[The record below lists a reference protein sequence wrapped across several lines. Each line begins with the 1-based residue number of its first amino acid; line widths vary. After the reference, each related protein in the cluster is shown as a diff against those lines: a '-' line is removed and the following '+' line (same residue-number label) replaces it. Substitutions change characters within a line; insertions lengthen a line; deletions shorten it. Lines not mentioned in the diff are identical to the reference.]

1 MEEKSMRNVRMYLV
15 ATLAAVTAFAPLAY
29 AQEYPNKPIT
39 LVVPYPPGG
48 ATDTLA
54 RIVGKSLTA
63 QWGQP
68 VVVDNKAGA
77 GTIIGAQ
84 FVANAPADG
93 YTILIT
99 GNTTFTIN
107 AALKSKLPYD
117 PIKSFTPLGAIG
129 GNSLVMLANPN
140 VPANTVSEVIAFAS
154 KEPGKHGYGTF
165 GLGTSTHFAGEMF
178 QALSNTKLNHVPY
191 KGSAPAMADLIGGQ
205 IPFTFDTTIAAGP
218 QLAAGK
224 VKAIAVTT
232 KARSKSLPNVPT
244 FAEGGL
250 AEFDLSIWIGLVGP
264 KGMPEPVRAKIER
277 ALAEMTSNPSTRA
290 EFEKAGLDVDFKAG
304 ATYEPTVLKE
314 TAMLKSFVQRAGI
327 PVE

>member
-1 MEEKSMRNVRMYLV
+1 MKHHFRSIAFGVCALF
-15 ATLAAVTAFAPLAY
+15 AVTVS
-29 AQEYPNKPIT
+29 AQEFPTRPIT
-39 LVVPYPPGG
+39 MVVPYPPGG

-54 RIVGKSLTA
+54 RIVSKSLTA
-63 QWGQP
+63 QFGQA
-68 VVVDNKAGA
+68 VVVENKAGA

-84 FVANAPADG
+84 YVANAAPDG

-117 PIKSFTPLGAIG
+117 PLKSFTPLATIG
-129 GNSLVMLANPN
+129 GNSLVMLANLA
-140 VPANTVSEVIAFAS
+140 VPASNVKDVVAMAA
-154 KEPGKHGYGTF
+154 KDPGKHGFGTF

-178 QALSNTKLNHVPY
+178 QTLSNTKLNHVPY
-191 KGSAPAMADLIGGQ
+191 KGSAPAMADLLGGQ

-232 KARSKSLPNVPT
+232 KARSRSLPTVPT
-244 FAEGGL
+244 FAESGYP
-250 AEFDLSIWIGLVGP
+250 EFDLSIWIALVAP
-264 KGMPEPVRAKIER
+264 KGLPETVRAKLEK
-277 ALAEMTSNPSTRA
+277 ALAEVTRDPISRA
-290 EFEKAGLDVDFKAG
+290 ELEKTGLDVDFKPG
-304 ATYEPTVLKE
+304 AAYEPAVVKE
-314 TAMLKSFVQRAGI
+314 TAVLKSFVQRAGI

>member
-1 MEEKSMRNVRMYLV
+1 MKLFR
-15 ATLAAVTAFAPLAY
+15 AVTFAVLAVAGMLAH
-29 AQEYPNKPIT
+29 AQDYPNKPIT

-54 RIVGKSLTA
+54 RIVGKALTA

-68 VVVDNKAGA
+68 VIVDNKAGA
-77 GTIIGAQ
+77 GTVIGAQ
-84 FVANAPADG
+84 FVANAAPDG
-93 YTILIT
+93 YTLLIT

-117 PIKSFTPLGAIG
+117 PIKSFSPLGILG
-129 GNSLVMLANPN
+129 GNSLVMLAHPS
-140 VPANTVSEVIAFAS
+140 VPANTVKDVIAMAT
-154 KEPGKHGYGTF
+154 KEPGKFGFGTF
-165 GLGTSTHFAGEMF
+165 GIGTSSHFAGEML
-178 QALSNTKLNHVPY
+178 QALGNIKLNHVPY

-232 KARSKSLPNVPT
+232 KTRSRSLPAVPT
-244 FAEGGL
+244 FAESGL
-250 AEFDLSIWIGLVGP
+250 PDFDLSIWIALVGP
-264 KGMPEPVRAKIER
+264 KGMPEPVRAKIEK
-277 ALAEMTSNPSTRA
+277 ALHEITTNPATRA
-290 EFEKAGLDVDFKAG
+290 ELEKAGLDVEFRA
-304 ATYEPTVLKE
+304 ASTFESTVNKE
-314 TAMLKSFVQRAGI
+314 TAMLKSFVQRANI

>member
-1 MEEKSMRNVRMYLV
+1 MKHHFRSIAFGVCALF
-15 ATLAAVTAFAPLAY
+15 AVTVS
-29 AQEYPNKPIT
+29 AQEFPTRPIT
-39 LVVPYPPGG
+39 IVVPYPPGG

-54 RIVGKSLTA
+54 RIVSKSLTA
-63 QWGQP
+63 QFGQA
-68 VVVDNKAGA
+68 VVVENKAGA

-84 FVANAPADG
+84 YVANAAPDG

-117 PIKSFTPLGAIG
+117 PLKSFTPLATIG
-129 GNSLVMLANPN
+129 GNSLVMLANLA
-140 VPANTVSEVIAFAS
+140 VPASNVKDVVAMAA
-154 KEPGKHGYGTF
+154 KDPGKHGFGTF

-178 QALSNTKLNHVPY
+178 QTLSNTKLNHVPY
-191 KGSAPAMADLIGGQ
+191 KGSAPAMADLLGGQ

-232 KARSKSLPNVPT
+232 KARSRSLPTVPT
-244 FAEGGL
+244 FAESGYP
-250 AEFDLSIWIGLVGP
+250 EFDLSIWIALVAP
-264 KGMPEPVRAKIER
+264 KGLPEAVRAKLEK
-277 ALAEMTSNPSTRA
+277 ALAEVTRDPISRA
-290 EFEKAGLDVDFKAG
+290 ELEKTGLDVDFKPG
-304 ATYEPTVLKE
+304 AAYEPSVVKE
-314 TAMLKSFVQRAGI
+314 TAVLKSFVQRAGI

>member
-1 MEEKSMRNVRMYLV
+1 MNSFVRTV
-15 ATLAAVTAFAPLAY
+15 AAVFCAGTALAAI
-29 AQEYPNKPIT
+29 AQEYPTRPIT
-39 LVVPYPPGG
+39 LIVPYPPGG

-54 RIVGKSLTA
+54 RIVGKAMTA
-63 QWGQP
+63 QFGQS
-68 VVVDNKAGA
+68 VVIDNKAGA

-84 FVANAPADG
+84 HVANAAPDG

-117 PIKSFTPLGAIG
+117 PLKSFTPLATIG
-129 GNSLVMLANPN
+129 GNSLVMLANPA
-140 VPANTVSEVIAFAS
+140 VPASNVKDVIAMAA
-154 KEPGKHGYGTF
+154 KEPGKFGFGTF

-205 IPFTFDTTIAAGP
+205 LPFTFDTTIAAGP

-244 FAEGGL
+244 FAESGL
-250 AEFDLSIWIGLVGP
+250 GEFDLSIWIALVAP
-264 KGMPEPVRAKIER
+264 KGLPEPVRAKLEK
-277 ALAEMTSNPSTRA
+277 ALQEMTTNATTRA
-290 EFEKAGLDVDFKAG
+290 EFEKAGLDVDFKSG
-304 ATYEPTVLKE
+304 ATYESTVTKE
-314 TAMLKSFVQRAGI
+314 TAMLKSFVQRANI

>member
-1 MEEKSMRNVRMYLV
+1 MKHHFRSIALGVCALF
-15 ATLAAVTAFAPLAY
+15 AVTVS
-29 AQEYPNKPIT
+29 AQEFPTRPIT
-39 LVVPYPPGG
+39 IVVPYPPGG

-54 RIVGKSLTA
+54 RIVSKSLTA
-63 QWGQP
+63 QFGQA
-68 VVVDNKAGA
+68 VVVENKAGA

-84 FVANAPADG
+84 YVANASPDG

-117 PIKSFTPLGAIG
+117 PLKSFTPLATIG
-129 GNSLVMLANPN
+129 GNSLVMLANLA
-140 VPANTVSEVIAFAS
+140 VPASNVKDVVAMAA
-154 KEPGKHGYGTF
+154 KDPGKHGFGTF

-178 QALSNTKLNHVPY
+178 QTLSNTKLNHVPY
-191 KGSAPAMADLIGGQ
+191 KGSAPAMADLLGGQ

-232 KARSKSLPNVPT
+232 KARSRSLPTVPT
-244 FAEGGL
+244 FAESGYP
-250 AEFDLSIWIGLVGP
+250 EFDLSIWIALVAP
-264 KGMPEPVRAKIER
+264 KGLPEAVRAKLEK
-277 ALAEMTSNPSTRA
+277 ALAEVTRDPISRA
-290 EFEKAGLDVDFKAG
+290 ELEKTGLDVDFKPG
-304 ATYEPTVLKE
+304 AAYEPAVVKE
-314 TAMLKSFVQRAGI
+314 TAVLKSFVQRAGI

>member
-1 MEEKSMRNVRMYLV
+1 MNPRLTSLFFSLIAV
-15 ATLAAVTAFAPLAY
+15 AGLAPTAAV
-29 AQEYPNKPIT
+29 AQEFPARPIT

-54 RIVGKSLTA
+54 RIVSKALTT
-63 QWGQP
+63 QWGQT

-84 FVANAPADG
+84 FVANAAPDG

-117 PIKSFTPLGAIG
+117 PLKSFTPLAAIG
-129 GNSLVMLANPN
+129 CNSLVMLANLN
-140 VPANTVSEVIAFAS
+140 VPASNVKDVIAMAS
-154 KEPGKHGYGTF
+154 KDPGKHGYGTF

-191 KGSAPAMADLIGGQ
+191 KGSAPAMADLLGGQ

-232 KARSKSLPNVPT
+232 KARSKSLPNVPS
-244 FAEGGL
+244 FAESGL
-250 AEFDLSIWIGLVGP
+250 PEFDLSIWIALVAP
-264 KGMPEPVRAKIER
+264 KGLPEPIRAKLEK
-277 ALAEMTSNPSTRA
+277 ALADMTRDPSTRA
-290 EFEKAGLDVDFKAG
+290 EFEKAGLDVEFKPG
-304 ATYEPTVLKE
+304 STYEPTVTKE

-327 PVE
+327 AVE